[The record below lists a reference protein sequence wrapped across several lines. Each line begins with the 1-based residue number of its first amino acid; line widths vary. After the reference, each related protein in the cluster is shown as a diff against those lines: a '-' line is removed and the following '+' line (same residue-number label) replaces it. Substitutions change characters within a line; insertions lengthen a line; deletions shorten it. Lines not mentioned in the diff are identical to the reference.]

1 MLEAIY
7 NIAAHGDMFST
18 INNMESDKRS
28 IKFYACDIPE
38 NVELYTYTELGLRLA
53 CTFTAADF
61 ICRPKRKL
69 QNNNKL
75 LTVNEPIYKFERPS
89 KFPNLFLHPDL
100 DNYKQ
105 FYSGITYCNKEKPN
119 EDKSEV
125 IYNID
130 AKKSDDCNCTTIA
143 ILKDKQK
150 TQEENN
156 PYNCDKKYSTYYKKL
171 LKENRQRCGPILLDD
186 AIKLILD
193 HSEYIHSDK
202 EVTIKIYLH
211 CCLTH
216 SNLSCKVHDYLYAAL
231 INKTDKQ
238 VANFNLDRFGSG
250 FVEKLL
256 TSTNTV
262 DNIEDFKGISIVQD
276 EKIIKFLFNTTLITV
291 TINNIDVSESNVKK
305 NLAEY
310 KHILKFKLEKLLV
323 FYIEG
328 YKETK
333 FPRDINLLL
342 DSLIL
347 LTTPSTIKGPD
358 GDKTNG
364 NKIDEGT
371 IKLGDQLNTLLDPL
385 GTESYGTDYKN
396 IPDLMTFPEL
406 DLINLNEQHPHVL
419 PNVPMQHPMVL
430 PKFPEQHSI
439 GLHGLPSLPVLPVL
453 PVNGG
458 RHKHKLRHTY
468 KKTLRKK
475 YKKPKKTKHIKNFT
489 KKHKSKKN
497 RKY

>member
-1 MLEAIY
+1 MPEAIY
-7 NIAAHGDMFST
+7 NIAAHGNMFST
-18 INNMESDKRS
+18 INNMESDERS

-38 NVELYTYTELGLRLA
+38 NVEVYTYIELGVRLA

-61 ICRPKRKL
+61 ICPPKRKL
-69 QNNNKL
+69 EDKNKL
-75 LTVNEPIYKFERPS
+75 LTVNEPIYKFTSSS
-89 KFPNLFLHPDL
+89 KFPNLFLHPDH
-100 DNYKQ
+100 DGYKQ
-105 FYSGITYCNKEKPN
+105 FYSGITYCNKNNPN
-119 EDKSEV
+119 KANSEV

-130 AKKSDDCNCTTIA
+130 AKKSDDCDCTTIA
-143 ILKDKQK
+143 ILKDKQRHK
-150 TQEENN
+150 QQDNS
-156 PYNCDKKYSTYYKKL
+156 YDCDKKYSTYYKKL
-171 LKENRQRCGPILLDD
+171 LEENRQRCGPILLEE
-186 AIKLILD
+186 AIELILD
-193 HSEYIHSDK
+193 HSKIIYPEM

-262 DNIEDFKGISIVQD
+262 DNIKDFSGTSIVQD
-276 EKIIKFLFNTTLITV
+276 EKIMKFRFNTTLLIIT
-291 TINNIDVSESNVKK
+291 IDNIDLSESNTKK
-305 NLAEY
+305 TLLEY
-310 KHILKFKLEKLLV
+310 KHLLKSKLETILL
-323 FYIEG
+323 FYIG
-328 YKETK
+328 RYKESK
-333 FPRDINLLL
+333 FPPIINLSLS
-342 DSLIL
+342 SLIL

-371 IKLGDQLNTLLDPL
+371 IKLGDQLNTLLDPH
-385 GTESYGTDYKN
+385 GTEFSGADYKN

-406 DLINLNEQHPHVL
+406 DLISLSEQHPHVL
-419 PNVPMQHPMVL
+419 PKFPTQHP
-430 PKFPEQHSI
+430 I
-439 GLHGLPSLPVLPVL
+439 GLPII

-475 YKKPKKTKHIKNFT
+475 YKKPKKTKHIRRRRFT
-489 KKHKSKKN
+489 HNLKSKKHT
-497 RKY
+497 KK

>member
-1 MLEAIY
+1 MSIEKKEAIY
-7 NIAAHGDMFST
+7 NIAAHGNMFST
-18 INNMESDKRS
+18 INNMESDERS

-38 NVELYTYTELGLRLA
+38 NVEVYTYIELGVRLA
-53 CTFTAADF
+53 CTFTAQDF
-61 ICRPKRKL
+61 ICPPKRKL
-69 QNNNKL
+69 EDKNKL
-75 LTVNEPIYKFERPS
+75 LTVNEPIYKFTSSS
-89 KFPNLFLHPDL
+89 KFPNLFLHPDH
-100 DNYKQ
+100 DGYKQ
-105 FYSGITYCNKEKPN
+105 YYSGITYCNKNIPN

-130 AKKSDDCNCTTIA
+130 DKKSKNCDCTTIA
-143 ILKDKQK
+143 ILKDKQRHK
-150 TQEENN
+150 QQDNS
-156 PYNCDKKYSTYYKKL
+156 YDCDKKYSTYYKGL
-171 LKENRQRCGPILLDD
+171 LAENRQRCGPILLEE
-186 AIKLILD
+186 AIELILA
-193 HSEYIHSDK
+193 HSKMIYPK
-202 EVTIKIYLH
+202 MEVTIKIYLH

-216 SNLSCKVHDYLYAAL
+216 LNLSCMVHDYLYTAL
-231 INKTDKQ
+231 INKTDKH

-262 DNIEDFKGISIVQD
+262 DNIEDFKGTSIVQD
-276 EKIIKFLFNTTLITV
+276 EKIMKFRFNTTLLIIT
-291 TINNIDVSESNVKK
+291 IDNIDLSESNTTKT
-305 NLAEY
+305 LPEY
-310 KHILKFKLEKLLV
+310 KHLLKSKLEKLLL
-323 FYIEG
+323 FYIG
-328 YKETK
+328 RYKESK
-333 FPRDINLLL
+333 FPPDINLSLA
-342 DSLIL
+342 SLIL

-371 IKLGDQLNTLLDPL
+371 IKLGDQLNTLLDQY
-385 GTESYGTDYKN
+385 GTESSGAYYKN
-396 IPDLMTFPEL
+396 IPDLMTFPER
-406 DLINLNEQHPHVL
+406 DLINLGEQHPHVL
-419 PNVPMQHPMVL
+419 PDVPM
-430 PKFPEQHSI
+430 QHSI
-439 GLHGLPSLPVLPVL
+439 GLHGLPIIPVLPVL